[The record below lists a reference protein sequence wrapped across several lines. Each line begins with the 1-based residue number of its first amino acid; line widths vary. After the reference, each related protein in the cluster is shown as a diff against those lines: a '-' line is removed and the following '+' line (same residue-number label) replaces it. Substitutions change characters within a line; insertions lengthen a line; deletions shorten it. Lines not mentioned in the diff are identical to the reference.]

1 MAVVISKADIDSYR
15 DTLRGIAGEA
25 TSTVAKTL
33 KYTGGLKIW
42 QAREVAA
49 EAITDS
55 VGTYGDMAQSVAA
68 QLFDE
73 VCTAEGI
80 DATADLFDGVIDF
93 DKMESEIYFFARNL
107 VEGNHGGFVDEC
119 ANLAGFYMMR
129 SAYENTM
136 RNCHQHNMR
145 YARIPTGPDTCPWCL
160 MLASRGFV
168 YYTEH
173 DAMAGCHR
181 HCDCVAVPGRGGY
194 SFNDATQVEGYDP
207 DAYYQLWRESGFMP
221 PKTNP
226 QLPDG
231 SYQRMVY
238 NRDTED
244 MGGSR
249 RRNSRTMRNAQEAI
263 RSMTPRDME
272 GLYARLNA
280 AKDVDELADVYRD
293 IIGEFIRRGDTLL
306 DGDWEDIANHY
317 RYLLEEF
324 ERKKKR

>member
-1 MAVVISKADIDSYR
+1 MVISKADIDNYR
-15 DTLRGIAGEA
+15 DTLRGIASDASSVVSDE
-25 TSTVAKTL
+25 L
-33 KYTGGLKIW
+33 RYTNGLKVW
-42 QAREVAA
+42 QARNAA
-49 EAITDS
+49 ADAISEA
-55 VGTYGDMAQSVAA
+55 VGTHGDRAQALA
-68 QLFDE
+68 GQLFDE
-73 VCTAEGI
+73 VCAGEGI
-80 DATADLFDGVIDF
+80 NATADLFDGLIDF

-107 VEGNHGGFVDEC
+107 VEGNRDGFVQQCSE
-119 ANLAGFYMMR
+119 LAGFYMMR

-194 SFNDATQVEGYDP
+194 TFNDATQVEGYDP

-226 QLPDG
+226 MRPDG
-231 SYQRMVY
+231 TYQRMVY
-238 NRDTED
+238 NED
-244 MGGSR
+244 DQVR
-249 RRNSRTMRNAQEAI
+249 KRNNRGIRKAQQAI
-263 RSMTPRDME
+263 RALTPQDTYK
-272 GLYARLNA
+272 LFDRLNT

-306 DGDWEDIANHY
+306 DGDWEDIGNQY

-324 ERKKKR
+324 EKKKKKR